1 MNKPFQYLYDIC
13 LILRVLNSCCAL
25 LHVMSRSYERHN
37 VLLWTSYCA
46 LMNFILCSYE
56 RHVVLLWTSYCALMN
71 AMLCSYERH
80 VVLLW
85 TPRCALMNINAI
97 QWHIRRLIVW
107 HDITILW
114 KKLNLCIDYR
124 SLNIIMYPILEL
136 SRVTFKLPLPS
147 KVTRWSLQL

>member
-56 RHVVLLWTSYCALMN
+56 RHVVLLWTPCCALMN
-71 AMLCSYERH
+71 VILCSYERH

-85 TPRCALMNINAI
+85 TPCCALMNATMCSYEHKRNSMTHTSIDCVT
-97 QWHIRRLIVW
+97 WY
-107 HDITILW
+107 HDIVKKTQFMYRLQIL
-114 KKLNLCIDYR
+114 KYNYVP
-124 SLNIIMYPILEL
+124 NF
-136 SRVTFKLPLPS
+136 RVKS
-147 KVTRWSLQL
+147 GHI